1 VSTRAERLSAL
12 EREWWA
18 RALRV
23 LVRPRE
29 VFAELRDDSR
39 DAAAARQDPIAAIV
53 YVAGVSIFLA
63 TPTAAH
69 MADEVSLDA
78 LLGLVEVLFAGL
90 LVAFQNFWILGA
102 ILALGVRAAAPLQQS
117 VASSREPH
125 ASYRQC
131 RHIVGLAGMP
141 FVLELVVVWPVRLA
155 LFGSDLF
162 TTGGSD
168 SGSGDKVFHGLDAAF
183 LAWALLLLVI
193 GVRVVHEWTW
203 ARSLAAFSL
212 AGVFLTL
219 AVAAV
224 FVL

>member
-1 VSTRAERLSAL
+1 MSTRAQALSAL
-12 EREWWA
+12 EREWWL

-23 LVRPRE
+23 LVRPRD

-39 DAAAARQDPIAAIV
+39 DAAAARQDPIAAIA
-53 YVAGVSIFLA
+53 YVAGISIFLA

-90 LVAFQNFWILGA
+90 LVAFQNFWIVGA

-117 VASSREPH
+117 VANPLKAH

-131 RHIVGLAGMP
+131 RHIVGLAAMP
-141 FVLELVVVWPVRLA
+141 FVLELVTAWPVRLA
-155 LFGSDLF
+155 LYGSDLF
-162 TTGGSD
+162 STGGSD
-168 SGSGDKVFHGLDAAF
+168 AGTGDKVFHGIDGAF
-183 LAWALLLLVI
+183 LAWSVLLLLV

-203 ARSLAAFSL
+203 LRSLAALSV
-212 AGVFLTL
+212 AVVFLGL
-219 AVAAV
+219 AIAAV
-224 FVL
+224 FAL